1 MKPDDLSFE
10 RVQRLVERAENL
22 RMQSAAVPVKDLRI
36 LLDVCEI
43 AFAQRTMSDIK
54 TEPEVN

>member
-1 MKPDDLSFE
+1 
-10 RVQRLVERAENL
+10 
-22 RMQSAAVPVKDLRI
+22 MQSAAVPVKDLRI

-43 AFAQRTMSDIK
+43 AFAQLTMSDIK